1 MKYLT
6 FNILLTVLIS
16 GPAVSQK
23 IDHQKDSTFI
33 RSIFDEVLMN
43 GEAYENL
50 RSLCKDVGPR
60 LTGSA
65 SAEMAIHWG
74 VQRLQSYDFDTV
86 YKQKI
91 QVPHWERGTTEQ
103 GWFKPPDGTLNKVNL
118 LALGGSIGT
127 EGVLEGEIV
136 MFKDREALL
145 KADRSEVEG
154 KIVFIAQ
161 PMNQKMINTFRAYG
175 GCYPIRGHG
184 AADAGKKGAIGVII
198 RSLSLSEHEHAHTGT
213 MRYEEGV
220 PKIPA
225 AAISTNDATKLESMI
240 ENSTEPFRFVM
251 EMDCQKY
258 PDMTSYNVIAELK
271 GSENPDHII
280 TVGGHLD
287 SWDVGEGAH
296 DDGAGIV
303 HSMEALRILKELNYQ
318 PKNTIRVVFFMNEEN
333 GNRGG
338 KSYATYAK
346 ESKQQHIAAIESDRG
361 GFAPRGFDVDGS
373 AAHLSLLRS
382 FQSLLKPYYLHH
394 FEKGYGGVDIGPLKD
409 QFEDI
414 ALFGFVPDSQRYFD
428 FHHNHNDVFE
438 NVNKRELHMGAGSI
452 ASLIYLLDK
461 YFMQT

>member
-1 MKYLT
+1 MRKNRFT
-6 FNILLTVLIS
+6 FFIFILLS
-16 GPAVSQK
+16 SYCFSQQ
-23 IDHQKDSTFI
+23 IEHEKDSSFI
-33 RSIFDEVLMN
+33 RSIFDEALVN

-74 VQRLQSYDFDTV
+74 IQQLTTYNFDTV
-86 YKQKI
+86 YKQEI

-103 GWFKPPDGTLNKVNL
+103 GWFKSADGKLHKVNL

-127 EGVLEGEIV
+127 DGVLEAEII
-136 MFKDREALL
+136 MFKDRDELL
-145 KADRSEVEG
+145 KANRSDVEG

-184 AADAGKKGAIGVII
+184 AADAGAKGAVGVII
-198 RSLSLSEHEHAHTGT
+198 RSLSISEHQHAHTGS
-213 MRYEEGV
+213 MHYEEGT

-225 AAISTNDATKLESMI
+225 AAISTKDATQLEKMI
-240 ENSTEPFRFVM
+240 QNADSPFRFVM
-251 EMDCQKY
+251 EMDCQQY
-258 PDMTSYNVIAELK
+258 PDMTSYNVIAEMK
-271 GSENPDHII
+271 GSEHPDRII
-280 TVGGHLD
+280 TIGGHLD

-303 HSMEALRILKELNYQ
+303 HSMEALRILKELNYR

-338 KSYATYAK
+338 MQYADYAK
-346 ESKQQHIAAIESDRG
+346 RSGQQHILAIESDRG

-373 AAHLSLLRS
+373 SAHLTLLRS
-382 FQSLLKPYYLHH
+382 FQPLLKPYYLHH

-409 QFEDI
+409 QFEEI

-452 ASLIYLLDK
+452 ASLLYLLDK
-461 YFMQT
+461 YFAVQ

>member
-1 MKYLT
+1 MKYTLLYVFTLFLT
-6 FNILLTVLIS
+6 LSNTSAQQIEIE
-16 GPAVSQK
+16 
-23 IDHQKDSTFI
+23 KDSSQI
-33 RSIFDEVLMN
+33 RAIYDEALVR
-43 GEAYENL
+43 GEAYEKL
-50 RSLCKDVGPR
+50 RSLCKDVGAR

-74 VQRLQSYDFDTV
+74 VQQLKSYNFDTV
-86 YKQKI
+86 YKQEI

-103 GWFKPPDGTLNKVNL
+103 GWFKTPEGSLNKVNL

-127 EGVLEGEIV
+127 EGVLEGEII
-136 MFKDREALL
+136 MFHDREDLL
-145 KADRSEVEG
+145 KADRSAVEG

-184 AADAGKKGAIGVII
+184 AADAAQKGAIGVII
-198 RSLSLSEHEHAHTGT
+198 RSLSMSEHGHAHTGS
-213 MRYEEGV
+213 MSYEDDT
-220 PKIPA
+220 PKVPA
-225 AAISTNDATKLESMI
+225 AAISTKDATRLEALIKKSDQ
-240 ENSTEPFRFVM
+240 PFRFVM
-251 EMDCQKY
+251 EMDCQQY
-258 PDMTSYNVIAELK
+258 PDMTSYNVIAEMT

-303 HSMEALRILKELNYQ
+303 HSMEALRILQKLNYK

-338 KSYATYAK
+338 KSYATYAQ
-346 ESKQQHIAAIESDRG
+346 ESGLKHIAAIESDRG
-361 GFAPRGFDVDGS
+361 GFTPRGFDVDGS
-373 AAHLSLLRS
+373 DEHLGLLQS
-382 FQSLLKPYYLHH
+382 FAPLFKPYYLHH
-394 FEKGYGGVDIGPLKD
+394 FEKGYGGVDIGPLKKEFD
-409 QFEDI
+409 GI

-452 ASLIYLLDK
+452 ASLIYLIDK
-461 YFMQT
+461 YL

>member
-1 MKYLT
+1 M
-6 FNILLTVLIS
+6 
-16 GPAVSQK
+16 
-23 IDHQKDSTFI
+23 I
-33 RSIFDEVLMN
+33 RSIFDEALVR
-43 GEAYENL
+43 GEAYDQL
-50 RSLCKDVGPR
+50 RSLCKDVGAR

-74 VQRLQSYDFDTV
+74 VQRLQNYNFDTV
-86 YKQKI
+86 YKQEI

-103 GWFKPPDGTLNKVNL
+103 GWFKTPEGTLNKVNL

-127 EGVLEGEIV
+127 DGVLEGEIV
-136 MFKDREALL
+136 MFKDRDALL
-145 KADRSEVEG
+145 KADRSKVKG

-184 AADAGKKGAIGVII
+184 AADAGAKGATGVII

-213 MRYEEGV
+213 MSYEEGT

-225 AAISTNDATKLESMI
+225 AAISTKDATKLEEMLKKS
-240 ENSTEPFRFVM
+240 EESFRFVM
-251 EMDCQKY
+251 EMDCQQY
-258 PDMTSYNVIAELK
+258 PEITSYNVIAELK
-271 GSENPDHII
+271 GSKNPDHII

-303 HSMEALRILKELNYQ
+303 HSMEALRILKDLNYQ

-346 ESKQQHIAAIESDRG
+346 ESGQQHIAAVESDRG
-361 GFAPRGFDVDGS
+361 GFAPRGFDVDGTED
-373 AAHLSLLRS
+373 HLALLRS

-394 FEKGYGGVDIGPLKD
+394 FETGYGGVDIGPLKD
-409 QFEDI
+409 EFDQI

-428 FHHNHNDVFE
+428 FHHNHNDIFE

-452 ASLIYLLDK
+452 ASLIYLIDK
-461 YFMQT
+461 YL